1 MGWSGKNEVYISLIF
16 RFSYL
21 MRLFPG
27 ASHMKVAGM
36 LAEILDSLRDQSGRG
51 PTFFDL

>member
-16 RFSYL
+16 RFLYL

-27 ASHMKVAGM
+27 GLPYESGGV
-36 LAEILDSLRDQSGRG
+36 LAEILDLLRDQSGRG